1 MNNLVEKLRL
11 GLDGQG
17 NNPEGEPIPIQGQ
30 ARQGLG
36 SDVAKRSD
44 LNSLAMR
51 ADSRKIALVSPD
63 AASSAT
69 DLDTTVDRLL
79 QRAEEHDAV
88 QQFQEVI
95 GLCEEVLSVA
105 SICGAQ
111 RARALRLVSKAYFF
125 QGRYDKAKASTK
137 EEVELRGQ
145 LGDQEGYA
153 KSLNNLGLIA
163 LDEGDY
169 RSALEH
175 LLACFNHVVHSGLEM
190 YALTS
195 ACLVN
200 IGRLYQELQDSPK
213 AAQYFALGIEAAVN
227 AGDIGTEIAGL
238 TGLGMLLREDQQS
251 EKALQQ
257 FSHALQLAQQHSKSQ
272 DEAELLDNL
281 GQVYAELGDYAL
293 ARQKFTDALVLARSL
308 GATPSEVNA
317 LINLGTLEL
326 TEGRPAQAV
335 IHLHAGLEL
344 ARTTD
349 NLKSILS
356 LSDLIA
362 EAHGRL
368 ENTVQEVFYLKET
381 LRLERLVKFEE
392 HQQKA
397 HDFSHQLETERAN
410 HQAEA
415 YRLLN
420 ETAQQAK
427 HQAEEE
433 VRQQTHELELARRE
447 VVMRLGIAA
456 EYRDDKTGSHTQRV
470 SQLSARLAQRIGLS
484 CDDVELIRLA
494 ARLHDIGK
502 IGIPDAILLKTGKLT
517 VNEFEIMK
525 HHTTIGARMLQG
537 GRTKLLQMAEEI
549 AQHHHERWDGSG
561 YPMGQ
566 AGERIP
572 VVARI
577 VALAD
582 VWDALT
588 TERPY
593 KEAWSSERAL
603 LEITAQSGMHF
614 DPALTETFVSMV
626 REVPLDLNDAVLAE
640 EGKPFA
646 PIPQRQFRNVGGLQG
661 EGSARIQRLNQR
673 AWTCRH
679 TDPEQ
684 SVLDATEALA
694 LSEQHE
700 DREGMG
706 ESLRTLAFSALS
718 ASDYRTALDRLNM
731 ACVYAEGLSD
741 KFLLRDCKN
750 LLSWLYKALH
760 NSSEAVKNLLESLEL
775 SKHLQDDLGQA
786 NALANLGV
794 LSSTRL
800 NDREG
805 AERYFQEAY
814 EVHTRLGNVSGQANC
829 LYNIADNQVEL
840 GKYTLAHEYGLLA
853 VEAAR
858 ATRNPVLEAV
868 SLATVARALAG
879 HQEYLAAAKCLDEAT
894 VILAENNVDSADA
907 SGWIHLYLG
916 INLMHLER
924 WDDAV
929 DALTG
934 VLNDATHFD
943 LQDLLIRGNHELAI
957 LYQQQG
963 KFELA
968 MRHLENERLI
978 EKTFTKDQT
987 AERTQAM
994 MMQYEVEKV
1003 QTEAEI
1009 YRIRTIELAEMN
1021 VTLEKVNRE
1030 KSVLL
1035 VTLQNQATMLERQV
1049 REDMLTGLYNRRH
1062 IEDLMQE
1069 QFQKCAAEGTT
1080 FCVAMIDVDH
1090 FKRINDSFSHAVGD
1104 EVLRRLGTIFQNV
1117 KRSVDAVGRYGGEEF
1132 VLMMPNTS
1140 IEMAGVFV
1148 DHLRKAVQ
1156 DAPWHS
1162 VAPSLQVTL
1171 SIGAADNQG
1180 KDNYEKIVAAADY
1193 KLYEAKHHR
1202 NAVKF

>member
-1 MNNLVEKLRL
+1 MNNPVEKLRVA
-11 GLDGQG
+11 LDDQG
-17 NNPEGEPIPIQGQ
+17 RKPEGEPISTQDQNRQ
-30 ARQGLG
+30 AFGL
-36 SDVAKRSD
+36 DVPE
-44 LNSLAMR
+44 NSELSSSAVWPGPHEN
-51 ADSRKIALVSPD
+51 APVPPD
-63 AASSAT
+63 TARSAT
-69 DLDTTVDRLL
+69 DFPTTVDRLL
-79 QRAEEHDAV
+79 ERAEEHDAV
-88 QQFQEVI
+88 QQFQGVI
-95 GLCEEVLSVA
+95 GLCEVVLGIA
-105 SICGAQ
+105 STSGAQ
-111 RARALRLVSKAYFF
+111 RALALRMVAKAYFF
-125 QGRYDKAKASTK
+125 LGRYDQAKSCTK

-145 LGDQEGYA
+145 LGDREGYA

-169 RSALEH
+169 HSALEH
-175 LLACFNHVVHSGLEM
+175 LLACFNYVVHCGLEM
-190 YALTS
+190 YSLTS

-213 AAQYFALGIEAAVN
+213 AAQYFSLGIEAAIN

-238 TGLGMLLREDQQS
+238 SGLGILLREEHQS
-251 EKALQQ
+251 EKALQH
-257 FSHALQLAQQHSKSQ
+257 FSRALQLAQQHLKSQ

-281 GQVYAELGDYAL
+281 GQVYAELGDSAL

-308 GATPSEVNA
+308 GASPSEVNV
-317 LINLGTLEL
+317 LINLGRLEL
-326 TEGRPAQAV
+326 QEGRPVAAV
-335 IHLHAGLEL
+335 NHLHSGLER

-356 LSDLIA
+356 ISDLMA
-362 EAHGRL
+362 EAYGRL
-368 ENTVQEVFYLKET
+368 ENTSQHVFYLKET

-392 HQQKA
+392 HQQRA
-397 HDFSHQLETERAN
+397 HDFSHQLETERAK

-427 HQAEEE
+427 RQAEEE
-433 VRQQTHELELARRE
+433 VRQQTYELELARRE

-470 SQLSARLAQRIGLS
+470 SQLSAQLAQQVGFS
-484 CDDVELIRLA
+484 GDDVELIRLA
-494 ARLHDIGK
+494 ARLHDVGK
-502 IGIPDAILLKTGKLT
+502 IGVPDAILLKSGKLT

-561 YPMGQ
+561 YPIGL

-572 VVARI
+572 LVARI

-593 KEAWSSERAL
+593 KEAWSYERAL
-603 LEITAQSGMHF
+603 LEITAQSGRHF

-626 REVPLDLNDAVLAE
+626 REVPLNLEGPELAGGSE
-640 EGKPFA
+640 MFP
-646 PIPQRQFRNVGGLQG
+646 PIPQRRVGNVGASSEWQREYL
-661 EGSARIQRLNQR
+661 QRLNQR
-673 AWTCRH
+673 AWACRQ
-679 TDPEQ
+679 TDSEQ
-684 SVLDATEALA
+684 SVFDATEALA
-694 LSEQHE
+694 LSEQY
-700 DREGMG
+700 DDGEGMG
-706 ESLRTLAFSALS
+706 ESLRTLAFSDLS
-718 ASDYRTALDRLNM
+718 ASNYRAALDRLNL
-731 ACVYAEGLSD
+731 ACLYAEGLSD
-741 KFLLRDCKN
+741 QSLLRDCKN

-760 NSSEAVKNLLESLEL
+760 NSGEAVKNLLESLEL
-775 SKHLQDDLGQA
+775 SKHLQDELGQA

-814 EVHTRLGNVSGQANC
+814 VIHTQLGNVSGQANC

-840 GKYTLAHEYGLLA
+840 GKYALAHEYGLQA

-858 ATRNPVLEAV
+858 AAKNPVLEAV

-879 HQEYLAAAKCLDEAT
+879 HQEYQAAAKCLDEAT
-894 VILAENNVDSADA
+894 VTLIGNNVDSVDA
-907 SGWIHLYLG
+907 SGWINLYLG
-916 INLMHLER
+916 INLMNLER
-924 WDDAV
+924 WNEAVDVLTSVLDDASR
-929 DALTG
+929 
-934 VLNDATHFD
+934 FD
-943 LQDLLIRGNHELAI
+943 LQDLLVRGNHELAI
-957 LYQQQG
+957 LYQKQG
-963 KFELA
+963 RFELA
-968 MRHLENERLI
+968 MQHLENERTI
-978 EKTFTKDQT
+978 EKALTQNQT
-987 AERTQAM
+987 AERTQAL

-1009 YRIRTIELAEMN
+1009 YRIRTIELADMN

-1049 REDMLTGLYNRRH
+1049 REDTLTGLYNRRH
-1062 IEDLMQE
+1062 IENLMQE
-1069 QFQKCAAEGTT
+1069 QFQKCAAEDTT

-1104 EVLRRLGTIFQNV
+1104 EVLRRLGTILQNT
-1117 KRSVDAVGRYGGEEF
+1117 KRDADAVGRYGGEEF

-1140 IEMAGVFV
+1140 IEMAGVFI
-1148 DHLRKAVQ
+1148 DHLRKTVQ
-1156 DAPWHS
+1156 DAPWHLI
-1162 VAPSLQVTL
+1162 APSLHVTL
-1171 SIGAADNQG
+1171 SIGAADN
-1180 KDNYEKIVAAADY
+1180 KDRDNYEKIVAAADF
-1193 KLYEAKHHR
+1193 KLYEAKRHR
-1202 NAVKF
+1202 NAVEF